1 MKTNAQVNCPSCGST
16 FKLDDLLIAQFEKS
30 IKADLESELLERQ
43 DELNV
48 QRKEYQTL
56 FQQLSRDKESV
67 DELVSSRVKS
77 LLQTKEEALKQSI
90 RKEIDDERGLQ
101 LQKLED
107 ELVKKSKQL
116 KELNGTKAELEILR
130 RENEEAEAKI
140 ILQKELEYTERLE
153 QARVSIKEQTQQE
166 SFLKLKERERVIEDL
181 RLKLDEAKRKAEQYS
196 MQGQGEVLELFL
208 EETLRTTFNTDEIIS
223 VEKGQP
229 GADCVQLVKTP
240 TGIQIGSV
248 IWEAKNTKQF
258 SPNWIPKLKYNNLAQ
273 KADIMVIVTEAKPN
287 DISGKFGLKDGV
299 WICSKDSVVDLSLA
313 LRFGMLKLHSVLIKE
328 QNRESKAQMLYDYL
342 SSESFKNTFEEILS
356 GIKSIQDS
364 HNQEKSKLQALWKRR
379 EKMLEQILA
388 NAVDYYGTI
397 QGISSAI
404 PPIEMLE
411 FAQAS

>member
-43 DELNV
+43 TELNE

-67 DELVSSRVKS
+67 DELVTSRVKS
-77 LLQTKEEALKQSI
+77 LLQSKEEALKQSI
-90 RKEIDDERGLQ
+90 RQEIDEERGIQ

-130 RENEEAEAKI
+130 RESEEAETKI
-140 ILQKELEYTERLE
+140 ILQKEQEYTERLE

-166 SFLKLKERERVIEDL
+166 SFLKLKEREKVIEDL
-181 RLKLDEAKRKAEQYS
+181 RLKLDEAKRKSEQYS

-208 EETLRTTFNTDEIIS
+208 EETLRTTFPSDEIS
-223 VEKGQP
+223 EVKNGQL
-229 GADCVQLVKTP
+229 GADCIQIVKIP
-240 TGIQIGSV
+240 SGIQIGSV
-248 IWEAKNTKQF
+248 IWETKNTKNF
-258 SPNWIPKLKYNNLAQ
+258 SGSWIPKLKQDNLLE
-273 KADIMVIVTEAKPN
+273 KADVMVIVTEAKPK
-287 DISGKFGLKDGV
+287 DITGKFGLKDGV
-299 WICSKDSVVDLSLA
+299 WICSKDSVIDLSLA

-328 QNRESKAQMLYDYL
+328 QNKESKAQLLYNYL

-364 HNQEKSKLQALWKRR
+364 HSQEKSKLQALWKKR
-379 EKMLEQILA
+379 EKSIELVLA